1 MAKKKSK
8 DKNEPQSTIYYFYTQ
23 ERWENWLRTLEEM
36 DFEGDP
42 ESEEMPEGLQS
53 LSNFTE
59 DINVAVLKIVKLFL
73 GGSYS
78 EETARAKM
86 DEVEQIVMGALPDSE
101 IADIISGVQMRFLVL
116 FVACKKVFAGDVKG
130 EIKDLIKEGRS
141 LSEDEAEQALD
152 IAGTIGA
159 LVLNGGSCCGKYLR
173 GDSDEEPIMFD
184 DWLVEVDD
192 MGESLKSLKKFD
204 EEFGA
209 GI

>member
-1 MAKKKSK
+1 MAKKKGK

-42 ESEEMPEGLQS
+42 ESEEMTEGLQS

-59 DINVAVLKIVKLFL
+59 DINVSILKIVKLFL

-130 EIKDLIKEGRS
+130 EIKDLVKEGRG
-141 LSEDEAEQALD
+141 LSDDDAEQALD

-173 GDSDEEPIMFD
+173 GDFEDPSLFDEWII
-184 DWLVEVDD
+184 EVDD
-192 MGESLKSLKKFD
+192 MGTALKTLKNF
-204 EEFGA
+204 EEQFGE

>member
-1 MAKKKSK
+1 MAKKKGK
-8 DKNEPQSTIYYFYTQ
+8 DKNEPQSTMYYFYTQ

-59 DINVAVLKIVKLFL
+59 DINVSILKIVKLFL

-130 EIKDLIKEGRS
+130 EIKDLVKEGRS
-141 LSEDEAEQALD
+141 LSDDDAEQALD

-173 GDSDEEPIMFD
+173 GDFEDPSLFDEWII
-184 DWLVEVDD
+184 EVDD
-192 MGESLKSLKKFD
+192 MGTALKTLKNF
-204 EEFGA
+204 EEQFGE

>member
-1 MAKKKSK
+1 MAKKKGK

-59 DINVAVLKIVKLFL
+59 DINVSILKIVKLFL

-130 EIKDLIKEGRS
+130 EIKDLVKEGRG
-141 LSEDEAEQALD
+141 LSDDDAEQALD

-173 GDSDEEPIMFD
+173 GDFEDPSLFDEWII
-184 DWLVEVDD
+184 EVDD
-192 MGESLKSLKKFD
+192 MGTALKTLKNF
-204 EEFGA
+204 EEQFGE

>member
-1 MAKKKSK
+1 MAKKSK
-8 DKNEPQSTIYYFYTQ
+8 DKPEPQSTIYYFYTQ

-59 DINVAVLKIVKLFL
+59 DINIAVLKIVKLYQS
-73 GGSYS
+73 GSYS
-78 EETARAKM
+78 EETARAKL
-86 DEVEQIVMGALPDSE
+86 DEVEHIVMGALPDSE
-101 IADIISGVQMRFLVL
+101 VADIISGVQMRFLVL

-130 EIKDLIKEGRS
+130 EIKDLVKEGRS
-141 LSEDEAEQALD
+141 LSDDDAEQALE

-159 LVLNGGSCCGKYLR
+159 LVLEGGSCCGKYLR
-173 GDSDEEPIMFD
+173 GDFD
-184 DWLVEVDD
+184 DPSLFDEWIIEVDD
-192 MGESLKSLKKFD
+192 MGTALKSLKNF
-204 EEFGA
+204 EEQFGE

>member
-1 MAKKKSK
+1 MAKKKGK

-59 DINVAVLKIVKLFL
+59 DINVSILKIVKLFL

-130 EIKDLIKEGRS
+130 EIKDLVKEGRS
-141 LSEDEAEQALD
+141 LSDDDAEQALD

-173 GDSDEEPIMFD
+173 GDFEDPSLFDEWII
-184 DWLVEVDD
+184 EVDD
-192 MGESLKSLKKFD
+192 MGTALKTLKNF
-204 EEFGA
+204 EEQFGE

>member
-1 MAKKKSK
+1 MAKKKGK
-8 DKNEPQSTIYYFYTQ
+8 DKNEPQSTMYYFYTQ

-59 DINVAVLKIVKLFL
+59 DINVSILKIVKLFL

-130 EIKDLIKEGRS
+130 EIKDLVKEGRG
-141 LSEDEAEQALD
+141 LSDDDAEQALD

-173 GDSDEEPIMFD
+173 GDFEDPSLFDEWII
-184 DWLVEVDD
+184 EVDD
-192 MGESLKSLKKFD
+192 MGTALKTLKNF
-204 EEFGA
+204 EEQFGE

>member
-173 GDSDEEPIMFD
+173 GDFEDPSLFDEWII
-184 DWLVEVDD
+184 EVDD
-192 MGESLKSLKKFD
+192 LGTALKTLKNFD
-204 EEFGA
+204 EQFGE